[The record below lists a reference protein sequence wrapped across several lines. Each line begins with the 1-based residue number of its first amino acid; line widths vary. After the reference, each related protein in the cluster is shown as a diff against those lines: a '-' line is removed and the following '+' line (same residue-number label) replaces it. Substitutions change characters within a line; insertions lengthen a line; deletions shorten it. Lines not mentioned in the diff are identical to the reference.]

1 MWVEETKKGKYK
13 YIERYTDPLTGK
25 YRRVSVVLDKNTAQ
39 ARKQAQRALEEKIR
53 QAESWKPAN
62 ITLGE
67 LVKKY
72 REEQKKTIKAS
83 TYSRNYSACNSIMEI
98 LGADS
103 IVNKLNAG
111 YVRESFL
118 ATGKAPVTLN
128 EFLTRFKALMRW
140 GYRNDYVSDI
150 SYLDKLEKFRDIP
163 HRIKIEGK
171 FLESSELS
179 ALLNGM
185 TVKKW
190 KDLTEFLSLSGLR
203 FGEAAALDLPDVD
216 LKSRLIHV
224 SKTYDAAHDIVTS
237 TKTATSTRDVYMQD
251 QLYQLCRRLKAERLS
266 DNIVLPMSVVFFPGS
281 KRERIEFDCYAKYLR
296 ENSERII
303 GRRIT
308 PHTLRHTHASLLM
321 EQGIDMVN
329 GFLGYWFIRKCLWST
344 PDTVRSCSASI
355 KKFYKS
361 MLARGKVSQDAYDM
375 LVFTIKNDL
384 EDWMDSCY

>member
-39 ARKQAQRALEEKIR
+39 ARKQAQKALAEKIR
-53 QAESWKPAN
+53 HQEAGEPESL
-62 ITLGE
+62 TLE
-67 LVKKY
+67 QLVAKY
-72 REEQKKTIKAS
+72 REEQQKTIKAS
-83 TYSRNYSACNSIMEI
+83 TYARNYSACKSIMDI
-98 LGADS
+98 LGSDTIIS
-103 IVNKLNAG
+103 RINAG

-140 GYRNDYVSDI
+140 GYRNDYLSDI
-150 SYLDKLEKFRDIP
+150 SYLDKLEKFRDTP

-185 TVKKW
+185 TVRKW

-321 EQGIDMVN
+321 EQGVDIDTISRR
-329 GFLGYWFIRKCLWST
+329 LGHANSRVTREIYLHVTEKLKEKENERLRDIRL
-344 PDTVRSCSASI
+344 I
-355 KKFYKS
+355 
-361 MLARGKVSQDAYDM
+361 
-375 LVFTIKNDL
+375 
-384 EDWMDSCY
+384 

>member
-25 YRRVSVVLDKNTAQ
+25 YKRVSITLDKNSSQAQ
-39 ARKQAQRALEEKIR
+39 KQAQKALAEKIR
-53 QAESWKPAN
+53 RAEAGEPEK

-67 LVKKY
+67 LVGRY
-72 REEQKKTIKAS
+72 REEQQKTIKAS
-83 TYSRNYSACNSIMEI
+83 TYARNYSACKSIMNI
-98 LGADS
+98 LGSDT
-103 IVNKLNAG
+103 IVSRINAG
-111 YVRESFL
+111 YIRESFL
-118 ATGKAPVTLN
+118 ATGKEPVTLN

-150 SYLDKLEKFRDIP
+150 TYLDKLEKFKDTP

-179 ALLNGM
+179 ELLSGM

-190 KDLTEFLSLSGLR
+190 RDLTEFLALSGLR
-203 FGEAAALDLPDVD
+203 FGEAAALDLPDID
-216 LKSRLIHV
+216 LKSRMIHV
-224 SKTYDAAHDIVTS
+224 SKTYDSAHDIVTS

-266 DNIVLPMSVVFFPGS
+266 DNIVLPMSVVFFSGT

-321 EQGIDMVN
+321 EQGIDI
-329 GFLGYWFIRKCLWST
+329 GTISRRLGHSNSRVTREIYLHVTEKLKEKENEKLK
-344 PDTVRSCSASI
+344 DV
-355 KKFYKS
+355 K
-361 MLARGKVSQDAYDM
+361 L
-375 LVFTIKNDL
+375 L
-384 EDWMDSCY
+384 

>member
-1 MWVEETKKGKYK
+1 MWVEETNKGKYK
-13 YIERYTDPLTGK
+13 YIERYTDTLTGK

-185 TVKKW
+185 TVRKW

-321 EQGIDMVN
+321 EQGVDIDTISRR
-329 GFLGYWFIRKCLWST
+329 LGHANSRVTREIYLHVTEKLKEKENERLRDIRL
-344 PDTVRSCSASI
+344 I
-355 KKFYKS
+355 
-361 MLARGKVSQDAYDM
+361 
-375 LVFTIKNDL
+375 
-384 EDWMDSCY
+384 

>member
-39 ARKQAQRALEEKIR
+39 ARKQAQRTLEEKIR
-53 QAESWKPAN
+53 QSESWEPAN

-103 IVNKLNAG
+103 IVNRLNAG

-150 SYLDKLEKFRDIP
+150 SYLDKLERFRDIP

-185 TVKKW
+185 TVKIW

-216 LKSRLIHV
+216 LKTRLIHV

-321 EQGIDMVN
+321 EQGVDIDTISRR
-329 GFLGYWFIRKCLWST
+329 LGHANSRVTREIYLHVTEKLKEKENERIRDIRL
-344 PDTVRSCSASI
+344 I
-355 KKFYKS
+355 
-361 MLARGKVSQDAYDM
+361 
-375 LVFTIKNDL
+375 
-384 EDWMDSCY
+384 